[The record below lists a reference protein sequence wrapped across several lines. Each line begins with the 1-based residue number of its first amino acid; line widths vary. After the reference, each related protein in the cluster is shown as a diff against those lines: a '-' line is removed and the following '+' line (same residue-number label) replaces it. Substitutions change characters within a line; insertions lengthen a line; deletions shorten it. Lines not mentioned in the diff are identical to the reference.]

1 VSGTVPEA
9 LLLLIQGGLP
19 CIRLAR
25 LPRRL
30 ARLPRRHNMPSVR
43 HAIQRHADRGPTT
56 RAPQEQA
63 AARDALR
70 GRCGDNEHHSL
81 RDTPAARPRPECALS
96 SELARGDRLGFI
108 TKSTETQE
116 DSHTGAGSSLA
127 PKAIVTY
134 DAVVP
139 ILQLIAP
146 SRFCNL
152 DASCGRWCTCG
163 SGGCDVCGSRCLL
176 SLQDGHAI
184 LCPVR
189 ASDGQLYDL
198 SELCTYAR
206 YLARSNG
213 TLCVLPNQVFRDVT
227 FCRAPLFGVYSALAS
242 LLRTIGEACHE
253 HFTHRTPSSS
263 ILVQQT
269 NEQRREVCFL
279 FGNAKLY

>member
-1 VSGTVPEA
+1 MSGTVPEA

-152 DASCGRWCTCG
+152 DVMRQMVHLW
-163 SGGCDVCGSRCLL
+163 
-176 SLQDGHAI
+176 
-184 LCPVR
+184 
-189 ASDGQLYDL
+189 
-198 SELCTYAR
+198 
-206 YLARSNG
+206 
-213 TLCVLPNQVFRDVT
+213 
-227 FCRAPLFGVYSALAS
+227 
-242 LLRTIGEACHE
+242 
-253 HFTHRTPSSS
+253 
-263 ILVQQT
+263 
-269 NEQRREVCFL
+269 QRRLRRVWQSMSAVAARWPRDPMSCPRL
-279 FGNAKLY
+279 GWAALRPLRIVHVR